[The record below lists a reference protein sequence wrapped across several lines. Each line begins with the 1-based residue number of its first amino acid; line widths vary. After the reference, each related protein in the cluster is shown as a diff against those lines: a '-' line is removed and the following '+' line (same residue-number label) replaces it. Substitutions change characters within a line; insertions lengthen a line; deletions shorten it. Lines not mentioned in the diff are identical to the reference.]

1 MAGTTIVLGFD
12 GSECSGSALDTAID
26 LAQRYGDELVVVFAI
41 EPPVRSVGEEFR
53 EHEKA
58 LEEVGQRVAASAVA
72 RAEAAGV
79 EVDVELVPERPVP
92 AILDV
97 ARKRD
102 AHMIVIGTH
111 SESPIR
117 GAILG
122 SVPHKLLHVS
132 DRPVVVVPIDME
144 ARRGR

>member
-1 MAGTTIVLGFD
+1 MAGTIVLGFD
-12 GSECSGSALDTAID
+12 GSECSGSALNTAID
-26 LAQRYGDELVVVFAI
+26 LARRYDDRLVVVFAV
-41 EPPVRSVGEEFR
+41 EPPMRSVGEEFR

-58 LEEVGQRVAASAVA
+58 LTEVGQRVATSALE
-72 RAEAAGV
+72 RAEEAGV
-79 EVDVELVPERPVP
+79 EADIELVHERPAP

-97 ARKRD
+97 ARQRD

-111 SESPIR
+111 SESPLR

-144 ARRGR
+144 VRRGR

>member
-1 MAGTTIVLGFD
+1 MAGTIVLGFD

-26 LAQRYGDELVVVFAI
+26 LARRFDDRLVIVFAV

-58 LEEVGQRVAASAVA
+58 LEEVGQRVAGSALE
-72 RAEAAGV
+72 RAQAA
-79 EVDVELVPERPVP
+79 DVEAEIALVPERPAP

-97 ARKRD
+97 ARQRD

-111 SESPIR
+111 SESPLR

-144 ARRGR
+144 ARRGV

>member
-1 MAGTTIVLGFD
+1 MAGTIVLGFD

-26 LAQRYGDELVVVFAI
+26 LAGRFGDRLVVVFAV

-53 EHEKA
+53 EYEQA
-58 LEEVGQRVAASAVA
+58 LEEIGQHVAATALA
-72 RAEAAGV
+72 RAKTAGVEAEAA
-79 EVDVELVPERPVP
+79 LVPERPAQ

-97 ARKRD
+97 AKQHD

-111 SESPIR
+111 SESPLR

-144 ARRGR
+144 ARRGG

>member
-1 MAGTTIVLGFD
+1 MAGTIVLGFD
-12 GSECSGSALDTAID
+12 GSECSGSALNTAID
-26 LAQRYGDELVVVFAI
+26 LARRYDDRLVVVFAV
-41 EPPVRSVGEEFR
+41 EPPMRSVGEEFK

-58 LEEVGQRVAASAVA
+58 LEEVGREVGATALA
-72 RAEAAGV
+72 RAERAGIEA
-79 EVDVELVPERPVP
+79 EVALVHERPAP

-97 ARKRD
+97 ARQRD

-111 SESPIR
+111 SESPLR

-144 ARRGR
+144 VRRGR

>member
-1 MAGTTIVLGFD
+1 MAGTIVLGFD

-26 LAQRYGDELVVVFAI
+26 LAKRYGDRLVVVFAV
-41 EPPVRSVGEEFR
+41 EPPVRSVGEEFQ

-58 LEEVGQRVAASAVA
+58 LEEVGRRVSASALE
-72 RAEAAGV
+72 RAKEAGV
-79 EVDVELVPERPVP
+79 EAEAQLVPERPAP

-97 ARKRD
+97 ARQHNAR
-102 AHMIVIGTH
+102 MIVIGTH
-111 SESPIR
+111 SESPLR

-122 SVPHKLLHVS
+122 SVPHKLMHVS

-144 ARRGR
+144 ARRGG

>member
-1 MAGTTIVLGFD
+1 MAGTIVLGFD
-12 GSECSGSALDTAID
+12 GSECSGSALNTAID
-26 LAQRYGDELVVVFAI
+26 LARRYDDRLVVVFAV
-41 EPPVRSVGEEFR
+41 EPPMRSVGEEFK

-58 LEEVGQRVAASAVA
+58 LEEVGREVGATALA
-72 RAEAAGV
+72 RAERAGIEA
-79 EVDVELVPERPVP
+79 EVALVNERPAP

-97 ARKRD
+97 ARQRD

-111 SESPIR
+111 SESPLR

-144 ARRGR
+144 VRRGR